1 MRALGSEQV
10 MTRPRGPT
18 RSAPGCGAP
27 CRSASRWCWGRS
39 RWSCRSCSRDGPG
52 PGDRHHAV
60 PGRNATL
67 AGDRDAVPAE
77 RGRRAVP
84 VRLRDVPPP
93 ARVAAAVPAVPLSAD
108 RAVVGDPIGAVV
120 WSVWSRPTRWIYPLI
135 ALLMI
140 WPRSTGGL
148 IVGNTDMWV
157 CAFVALG
164 LRYGWPALPIAIK
177 PSFAPLMLVGI
188 RHRSWWWGCRSWRS
202 SVCRSAHCGSTGSR

>member
-1 MRALGSEQV
+1 MPFVFATDLDPAIDITQYLAA
-10 MTRPRGPT
+10 TR
-18 RSAPGCGAP
+18 
-27 CRSASRWCWGRS
+27 RWLETGT
-39 RWSCRSCSRDGPG
+39 PYL
-52 PGDRHHAV
+52 P
-60 PGRNATL
+60 N
-67 AGDRDAVPAE
+67 E
-77 RGRRAVP
+77 
-84 VRLRDVPPP
+84 
-93 ARVAAAVPAVPLSAD
+93 VAAPFQFGYETFLHPPVSLLFLPFLYLPIALWWAI
-108 RAVVGDPIGAVV
+108 PIGAVV
-120 WSVWSRPTRWIYPLI
+120 WSVWSWRPTRWIYPLI

-177 PSFAPLMLVGI
+177 PSFAPLMLVGM